1 MIVQYESSLRAVG
14 YCTVPRER
22 VRVESTAHGSRV
34 HTSQTHQIVSA
45 QWAPRVG
52 PDVQCA
58 RAPTRLWR
66 TTKRNSR
73 RQAQGPRLP
82 DRGSAKGQGGRV
94 SVHTAPTRHTPSLHA
109 AVLSGRLCGPRGPP
123 DPPGSASGSTHTRR
137 RGYLVIH
144 SDVAEILR
152 FRRVFLFGL
161 PRDDR
166 SVSFK
171 AGKRYSTDSY
181 GVARWSVNDDL
192 MIRWNR

>member
-73 RQAQGPRLP
+73 PKR
-82 DRGSAKGQGGRV
+82 KGQGFQIGVRPRGKAAARKRT
-94 SVHTAPTRHTPSLHA
+94 HRPHTPHPVVA
-109 AVLSGRLCGPRGPP
+109 RRGPERP
-123 DPPGSASGSTHTRR
+123 SVRPAGPAGSPGQRQRQHAHTTAWLFSDTLGR
-137 RGYLVIH
+137 RGDITL
-144 SDVAEILR
+144 STGFPFR
-152 FRRVFLFGL
+152 FTARRPFRFV
-161 PRDDR
+161 
-166 SVSFK
+166 
-171 AGKRYSTDSY
+171 
-181 GVARWSVNDDL
+181 
-192 MIRWNR
+192 

>member
-73 RQAQGPRLP
+73 PKRKGQGFQIGVRPT
-82 DRGSAKGQGGRV
+82 GQGGRV

-109 AVLSGRLCGPRGPP
+109 AVLSGRLWTVRPAGPAGS
-123 DPPGSASGSTHTRR
+123 PGQRQRQHAHTTAWLFSDTLGR
-137 RGYLVIH
+137 RGDITL
-144 SDVAEILR
+144 STGFPFR
-152 FRRVFLFGL
+152 FTARRPFRFV
-161 PRDDR
+161 
-166 SVSFK
+166 
-171 AGKRYSTDSY
+171 
-181 GVARWSVNDDL
+181 
-192 MIRWNR
+192 